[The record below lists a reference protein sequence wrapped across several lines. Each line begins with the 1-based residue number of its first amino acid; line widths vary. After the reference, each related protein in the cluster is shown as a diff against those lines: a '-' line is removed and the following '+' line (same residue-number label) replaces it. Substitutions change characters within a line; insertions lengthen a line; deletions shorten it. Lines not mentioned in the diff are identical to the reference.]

1 MAEVVLLEPL
11 PVGQQRACHVPPV
24 LTVLRVPHRVKH
36 VPTVLTALL
45 VQRCV
50 HHVLTQPIVLVRVI
64 RAVRGIQPKESVTTV
79 IMSMSYSMVCVFLIL
94 M

>member
-1 MAEVVLLEPL
+1 VPPILTVLRVRPFVLMLVLLEPMQM
-11 PVGQQRACHVPPV
+11 VKRACHVP
-24 LTVLRVPHRVKH
+24 TVN
-36 VPTVLTALL
+36 TALV

-50 HHVLTQPIVLVRVI
+50 HRVLTQPIVLVRVI

-79 IMSMSYSMVCVFLIL
+79 KLGMPYSMVRVFLLL